1 MRLYVL
7 TDMEGASGVLREE
20 QTSTGSKEYE
30 EACLSL
36 TKDVNAAIDGA
47 LEAGASEILVNDL
60 HGARQGFNLVLE
72 ELHPEAK
79 CITGGP
85 RGCRLPRLD
94 KGFDAAFMIG
104 YHAMAGTQGAVLDHT
119 MSTRVI
125 YDVRL
130 NCMRVGEI
138 GIDASILGA
147 FGIPIALVTG
157 CLKACEEARS
167 LLGDVET
174 VAVKEGLSRNV
185 AICLPPTKARSL
197 IKQGAKKAL
206 ENLTKLKPLTFN
218 PPISLEI
225 DYTHPNYADQQ
236 ERSMLAKRLGPRTL
250 AFYGEELLQVMRSVG
265 WY

>member
-1 MRLYVL
+1 MRLYIL
-7 TDMEGASGVLREE
+7 TDMEGVSGIVREE
-20 QTSTGSKEYE
+20 QTSPGSREYE

-36 TKDVNAAIDGA
+36 TRDVNAAIAGA

-60 HGARQGFNLVLE
+60 HGARYGFNLVLE

-85 RGCRLPRLD
+85 RSYRLPCLD
-94 KGFDAAFMIG
+94 RGFDAAFMIG
-104 YHAMAGTQGAVLDHT
+104 YHAMAGTKGAVLDHT

-125 YDVRL
+125 YEVRL
-130 NCMRVGEI
+130 NGLRVGEI

-147 FGIPIALVTG
+147 FGIPVALVTG
-157 CLKACEEARS
+157 CVKACEEAKN
-167 LLGDVET
+167 LLGNIET

-185 AICLPPTKARSL
+185 AVCLSPSKARGL

-206 ENLTKLKPLTFN
+206 ENLTNFKPLIFK
-218 PPISLEI
+218 PPIALEI

-236 ERSMLAKRLGPRTL
+236 ERAVLAKRIGPRTI
-250 AFYGEELLQVMRSVG
+250 AFYDDELLKVMRNVG